1 MERSKSKKW
10 GSKTESKR
18 RLLPADYNSHTT
30 FLAPEATPLVD
41 EEATFH
47 PPQVL
52 VDGRYVE
59 VPPTGDPREIFG
71 THPEFTP
78 NGFST
83 LPERSRRA
91 IGGVAVTIPGEWGP
105 ARHRDDFHTHE
116 TDLDSL
122 AKGNL

>member
-18 RLLPADYNSHTT
+18 RLRPADYNSDTT
-30 FLAPEATPLVD
+30 FATPEATPPKVAEVL
-41 EEATFH
+41 FH

-71 THPEFTP
+71 TDPEFTP
-78 NGFST
+78 AGFFT
-83 LPERSRRA
+83 LSEKNRRA
-91 IGGVAVTIPGEWGP
+91 IGGAGVTLASEWAP
-105 ARHRDDFHTHE
+105 ARHRDDYPTHE
-116 TDLDSL
+116 ADLDSL
-122 AKGNL
+122 ATGNM